1 MDSATQRRLQA
12 SRSAFNCPRLN
23 PNLIKNHNT
32 EQLSEYVNNYMERY
46 SSVKKNLK
54 DFSCLNKKDKEAF
67 ESFKTML
74 GKEHIIKVRNIIET
88 GEALETELT
97 QDEKKIIKL
106 LKVLIEPDYVYEPNF
121 RGNIKKRKYKKK
133 KKQSKRKSKKKSKR
147 KSKRKSKKYKRR
159 K

>member
-106 LKVLIEPDYVYEPNF
+106 LKVLIDPAYIDSDYVYEPSF

-133 KKQSKRKSKKKSKR
+133 KKQSKRKSKR
-147 KSKRKSKKYKRR
+147 KSK
-159 K
+159 

>member
-1 MDSATQRRLQA
+1 
-12 SRSAFNCPRLN
+12 
-23 PNLIKNHNT
+23 
-32 EQLSEYVNNYMERY
+32 MERY

-106 LKVLIEPDYVYEPNF
+106 LKVLIDPAYIDPDYVYEPNF